1 MNKNI
6 TFYFT
11 YNNND
16 EYKHNLDILTEVF
29 GHEILQTLKENIDGI
44 VSVQIQKCNEIQL
57 FELLQEFDNDELR
70 ILLIADDLIIGTD
83 RHLNIIG
90 Y

>member
-1 MNKNI
+1 MDKNI
-6 TFYFT
+6 LFYFT

-29 GHEILQTLKENIDGI
+29 GCEILQTLKGNICGI

-57 FELLQEFDNDELR
+57 FELLQKFDNDELR
-70 ILLIADDLIIGTD
+70 ILLIENDLIIGTD

>member
-16 EYKHNLDILTEVF
+16 EYKHNLDILTGVF
-29 GHEILQTLKENIDGI
+29 GCEILQTLKENIGGI

-70 ILLIADDLIIGTD
+70 ILLIANDLIIGTD